1 MCCGLWHVT
10 LLSTQSIW
18 ERCWQRQVSLQ
29 NIHVAIVS
37 IPYRFKCLWCPS
49 VKLHENQTHC
59 ETMGKDNKS
68 IVVLVIWVDIF
79 SSNFTVPPTL
89 STVEDV
95 CTTFSSGETVKE
107 ASDTALLFAK
117 GFEIVTLQITE
128 LLLTDSRVNVGSRD
142 LVIEGQACISSCV
155 KGPLEWR
162 YLNLYSII
170 SNNSLDALANFDGLL
185 AAPLSQLDEVVSLGA
200 IQCVISIAFR
210 LTVAH

>member
-1 MCCGLWHVT
+1 VLLVNHLLRDLTLQCAGLWNGEVVLQLDLLLLTTDHLENQMCCGLWHVT

-79 SSNFTVPPTL
+79 SSNLTVPPTL
-89 STVEDV
+89 STVKDV

-117 GFEIVTLQITE
+117 GFEIVTLQITWA
-128 LLLTDSRVNVGSRD
+128 TKN
-142 LVIEGQACISSCV
+142 
-155 KGPLEWR
+155 
-162 YLNLYSII
+162 
-170 SNNSLDALANFDGLL
+170 
-185 AAPLSQLDEVVSLGA
+185 
-200 IQCVISIAFR
+200 
-210 LTVAH
+210 